1 MAWVIALIVVMSTP
15 LWMNLWWMP
24 RCDAIG
30 VHEAKDRMVHEPAAM
45 ALAGAVA

>member
-1 MAWVIALIVVMSTP
+1 MAWAIALIVVMTKP

-30 VHEAKDRMVHEPAAM
+30 ILTAARHPAPGH
-45 ALAGAVA
+45 LA